1 MYTSR
6 MPLDVAKL
14 KARREKLNMSQA
26 DAAAAAGFGGGR
38 QQWSNIE
45 TGAKADIA
53 ISTLDRMAKALSC
66 KAKDL
71 LK

>member
-1 MYTSR
+1 
-6 MPLDVAKL
+6 MPIDL
-14 KARREKLNMSQA
+14 KKIKERREQLELSQA
-26 DAAAAAGFGGGR
+26 GAAEAAGFGGGR

-45 TGAKADIA
+45 TGAKADVT
-53 ISTLDRMAKALSC
+53 ISTLDKMAKALKC

>member
-1 MYTSR
+1 
-6 MPLDVAKL
+6 MPIDLEKMRS
-14 KARREKLNMSQA
+14 RREKLKLSQA
-26 DAAAAAGFGGGR
+26 DAAEAAGFGGGR

-45 TGAKADIA
+45 TGAKADVA
-53 ISTLDRMAKALSC
+53 ISTLDKVAKALKC